1 MEKTL
6 AQWRAEGPVF
16 GDLMDLRETVW
27 LNPGLVPAAA
37 GLAGADVTAADV
49 AGAAARLER
58 FAPYIARVFPETAA
72 AGGLIER
79 RSP

>member
-37 GLAGADVTAADV
+37 GLAGAGVTAADV
-49 AGAAARLER
+49 AGAEIGR
-58 FAPYIARVFPETAA
+58 T
-72 AGGLIER
+72 
-79 RSP
+79 